1 MGPPG
6 AGADRIL
13 DTGRF
18 LTKELKQELKEIYVD
33 GNKNMVITKNPTMS
47 AGFTKSAYEPKPKEN
62 IAIDND
68 KQAEIL
74 EFL

>member
-1 MGPPG
+1 
-6 AGADRIL
+6 
-13 DTGRF
+13 
-18 LTKELKQELKEIYVD
+18 
-33 GNKNMVITKNPTMS
+33 MVITKNPTMS
-47 AGFTKSAYEPKPKEN
+47 AGFTKSAYEPKLKEN